1 MPFVF
6 NPLKAFIALKA
17 LNSFKALKA
26 LTPLIQRS
34 HFASFSRRK
43 RNLTKRQIARFCGQ
57 LQMLLA
63 AGVPLLEAM
72 RIVKNIL
79 QREEIDILIQHI
91 SEGESLG
98 KTMQLH
104 FPSLAANSIECAE
117 KIGNLEEALGR
128 LCKYYEDRAEVEDKL
143 KSALIYP
150 AFVIILCILSLIV
163 LFLFV
168 LPGFK
173 TLFVDLDADLPFF
186 TQVIIGS
193 GDVLSRFWYVPLS
206 VLLTSGILF
215 TRYRRTEHGAKVVDG
230 LALKIRSLC
239 REQIIQG
246 FRALG
251 SLLQAGIPITEA
263 LNTTANSSNNRAFKQ
278 IVFEIKEA
286 IENGERMSEV
296 LSGYKIFPR
305 EAIQMISVGE
315 NSGTLDRM
323 LLNISSFYEKER
335 EVFIKRFTTLLEPA
349 LTLFVGVVVGVI
361 ALAMFLPMINMI
373 SKLQ

>member
-1 MPFVF
+1 M
-6 NPLKAFIALKA
+6 LKI
-17 LNSFKALKA
+17 
-26 LTPLIQRS
+26 
-34 HFASFSRRK
+34 
-43 RNLTKRQIARFCGQ
+43 NLTKKRKHNLNKREVSRFCGQ

-63 AGVPLLEAM
+63 AGVPLLSAM

-98 KTMQLH
+98 KTMRPH

-117 KIGNLEEALGR
+117 KMGNLEDALGR
-128 LCKYYEDRAEVEDKL
+128 LCKYYEDRAEIEDKI

-150 AFVIILCILSLIV
+150 AFVIILCLLSLIV
-163 LFLFV
+163 LFVFV

-173 TLFVDLDADLPFF
+173 TLFADLGADLPLF
-186 TQVIIGS
+186 TRIIIS
-193 GDVLSRFWYVPLS
+193 TGDIFSRFWYVPLS
-206 VLLTSGILF
+206 VILISGILF
-215 TRYRRTEHGAKVVDG
+215 ARYRRTEDGAKAVDG
-230 LALKIRSLC
+230 FILKIRSLC

-246 FRALG
+246 FRTLG

-286 IENGERMSEV
+286 IENGERMSDV
-296 LSGYKIFPR
+296 LSGYKIFPK

-323 LLNISSFYEKER
+323 LLNISSFYEKEK
-335 EVFIKRFTTLLEPA
+335 ELFIKRFTTLLEPA

>member
-1 MPFVF
+1 MQKFF
-6 NPLKAFIALKA
+6 L
-17 LNSFKALKA
+17 FKK
-26 LTPLIQRS
+26 
-34 HFASFSRRK
+34 RK
-43 RNLTKRQIARFCGQ
+43 RNLTKREIARFCGQ
-57 LQMLLA
+57 LQVLLA

-79 QREEIDILIQHI
+79 QRQEIDDLIQGV

-98 KTMQLH
+98 KAMQLH
-104 FPSLAANSIECAE
+104 FPSILTSSIECAE
-117 KIGNLEEALGR
+117 KAGNLEEALGR

-173 TLFVDLDADLPFF
+173 TLFADLDADLPFF
-186 TQVIIGS
+186 TLVIISS
-193 GDVLSRFWYVPLS
+193 GDIFSRFWYVPFSILFA
-206 VLLTSGILF
+206 SGVLF
-215 TRYRRTEHGAKVVDG
+215 TRYRRTEHGARAVDG
-230 LALKIRSLC
+230 LILRVRSLC

-246 FRALG
+246 FRTLG
-251 SLLQAGIPITEA
+251 SLLHAGIPITEA
-263 LNTTANSSNNRAFKQ
+263 LSTTANSSRNMVFRQ
-278 IVFEIKEA
+278 IVFEVKEA
-286 IENGERMSEV
+286 IENGER
-296 LSGYKIFPR
+296 LSGSLSRYQIFPK
-305 EAIQMISVGE
+305 EAIQMIAVGE

-323 LLNISSFYEKER
+323 LLSISSFYEKEK

-373 SKLQ
+373 SQLQ